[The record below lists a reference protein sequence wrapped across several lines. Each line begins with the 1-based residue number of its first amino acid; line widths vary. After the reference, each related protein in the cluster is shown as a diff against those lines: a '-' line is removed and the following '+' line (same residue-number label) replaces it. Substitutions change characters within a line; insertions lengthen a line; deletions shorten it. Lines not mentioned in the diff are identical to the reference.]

1 MTLSGATRYDQDG
14 VMIPLFF
21 GEPPLRLIG
30 QAIISSLHFLF
41 AFHHTS
47 YIHFWFYALTKLLN
61 FVSLFQTP
69 TLPLKK
75 KITLAPLCI
84 VAFLSCSNYA
94 HCIHLHYTPSVISR
108 PIHNA
113 MRKTSQAVSG
123 CNGQHMKWGRSK
135 YLARFVWLRWRL
147 IFWVWWVFGGLYWW
161 IEGPGWLW
169 STAQHRTGFDPKCMD
184 DDVFTG

>member
-30 QAIISSLHFLF
+30 QAITSSLHFLF

-84 VAFLSCSNYA
+84 VAFLSCSNYV
-94 HCIHLHYTPSVISR
+94 HCIYLHYTPSVISR

-123 CNGQHMKWGRSK
+123 CNGQHMKWGRKILCQVCLPKMKAHILS
-135 YLARFVWLRWRL
+135 LMS
-147 IFWVWWVFGGLYWW
+147 VWWIILMDRGARVTV
-161 IEGPGWLW
+161 INP
-169 STAQHRTGFDPKCMD
+169 TAPYTGFDPKCID
-184 DDVFTG
+184 DDIFTG